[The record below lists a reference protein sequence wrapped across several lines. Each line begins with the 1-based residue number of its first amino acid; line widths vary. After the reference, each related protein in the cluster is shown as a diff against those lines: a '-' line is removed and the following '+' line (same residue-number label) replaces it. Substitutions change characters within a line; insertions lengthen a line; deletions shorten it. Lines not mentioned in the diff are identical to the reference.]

1 MQPAAEKAADSG
13 LCPDQGWL
21 LLSHNLDQTRIPNPF
36 FEQVGTDPA
45 CSFSKSGNFQ
55 MVNME
60 ERVFK
65 RFMPEKES
73 LENDMRVAGLLN
85 LHQGGLGEVG
95 EKNSLG

>member
-13 LCPDQGWL
+13 LCKDQGGL
-21 LLSHNLDQTRIPNPF
+21 LLSHHLDQTRIPNPF
-36 FEQVGTDPA
+36 FDNVGTDSA

-73 LENDMRVAGLLN
+73 LENDMRVAGLLD
-85 LHQGGLGEVG
+85 LHES
-95 EKNSLG
+95 SL